1 MRERFNSRVPW
12 SLDLSLKDKTAEA
25 GIDFNEFMEQL
36 ALNRTDEEMALELAV
51 SEKVIRLLRQHFETH
66 GIQSIVGQD

>member
-51 SEKVIRLLRQHFETH
+51 SEKVIRLLRQHFEIH